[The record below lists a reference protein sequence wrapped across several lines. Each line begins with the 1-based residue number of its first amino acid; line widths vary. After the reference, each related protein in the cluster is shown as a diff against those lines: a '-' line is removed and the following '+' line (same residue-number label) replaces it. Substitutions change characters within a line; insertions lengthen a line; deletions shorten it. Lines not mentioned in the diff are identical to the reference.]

1 MSCEYCRGTRTLIE
15 QRDKLSRK
23 GDFYP
28 GLEVFIEDDILS
40 VIAVADTYEPG
51 YLEGI
56 ININFCPM
64 CGEKL
69 VEESLNEPDKS
80 I

>member
-28 GLEVFIEDDILS
+28 GLEVGVEDGELW
-40 VIAVADTYEPG
+40 VIAIPDTYEPG
-51 YLEGI
+51 YLEDSVKI
-56 ININFCPM
+56 KFCPM
-64 CGEKL
+64 CGERLKGK
-69 VEESLNEPDKS
+69 E
-80 I
+80 